1 MCSAQYAFIRVTD
14 VDDMFHYLT
23 FTQSRIDATLEE
35 SVIKA
40 SQKPSWKSINYL
52 AVKKEKKKI
61 VRKQMLVKTL
71 KKTRRKTFENEIIIV
86 TAWAA
91 SPFSCPFLHY
101 RVSVCRKIWNWQNIK
116 MSASNIRVSRQ
127 SIYLIEKNF
136 PQNLFTLI
144 LFYSMH
150 SIEIKWN

>member
-71 KKTRRKTFENEIIIV
+71 KKNE
-86 TAWAA
+86 
-91 SPFSCPFLHY
+91 
-101 RVSVCRKIWNWQNIK
+101 KKNIW
-116 MSASNIRVSRQ
+116 
-127 SIYLIEKNF
+127 
-136 PQNLFTLI
+136 
-144 LFYSMH
+144 
-150 SIEIKWN
+150 KWNNYCHCVSSFSFLLSISPLSCFSLQEDLELAKHKNECIKHSCK